1 MSFKTIAAAKLL
13 LANWSCAKLD
23 RFLEQTEIRMSRAL
37 DYVSPNNI
45 KVSCVQMALRAEMP
59 AKDCLNLIL
68 SNLNSA
74 VADGSQLVVFPEYIG
89 LLPLLSS
96 DSLFD
101 YSYQFSE
108 EILHQHQEE
117 LSEYLQ
123 FFSKYLAQPL
133 FESYTHF
140 FSMLAMKSSIY
151 ILAGTTIVKTRDGFA
166 NRAFLFDPD
175 GNIILMQDKLHLSPA
190 EKLCGLLPGTSIKA
204 VPTKLCRVSI
214 LTGQDQRVFE
224 AGRAAH
230 LMGAQLLLCPSAFS
244 SSRSSS
250 YFQSCAFMRCQE
262 HPMFAISSW
271 LTGDFMDLPFR
282 AISGIYAPFAA
293 SKLGNGIIMQ
303 TDRPSSNACLTA
315 RIDLERLIQD
325 PDLYISD
332 LNPAVEE
339 MARQEYAL
347 ARHTE
352 IAPDD
357 GEDESSGEAV
367 PDTAGAPANPDL
379 SEAFHAGFEAQ
390 RS

>member
-1 MSFKTIAAAKLL
+1 MSLKTIAAAKLL
-13 LANWSCAKLD
+13 LANWSCPKLD
-23 RFLEQTEIRMSRAL
+23 RLLEQTEIRMSRAL

-59 AKDCLNLIL
+59 AKDCLNLMI

-108 EILHQHQEE
+108 ELLHQNREE
-117 LSEYLQ
+117 LPEYLQ

-140 FSMLAMKSSIY
+140 FSMLAIKASIY
-151 ILAGTTIVKTRDGFA
+151 ILAGTTIVRTRDGLA

-175 GNIILMQDKLHLSPA
+175 GNILLMQDKLHLSPE
-190 EKLCGLLPGTSIKA
+190 EKLCGLIPGTGIKA
-204 VPTKLCRVSI
+204 AETKLCS
-214 LTGQDQRVFE
+214 
-224 AGRAAH
+224 
-230 LMGAQLLLCPSAFS
+230 QLLLCPSAFS
-244 SSRSSS
+244 SSLSSA

-271 LTGDFMDLPFR
+271 LTGTFMDLPFR
-282 AISGIYAPFAA
+282 AISGIYAPFSA

-303 TDRPSSNACLTA
+303 TDRPSANACLTA
-315 RIDLERLIQD
+315 RIDLERLSQD

-352 IAPDD
+352 IVPDD
-357 GEDESSGEAV
+357 GEDESGESI
-367 PDTAGAPANPDL
+367 PDAAGAPANPDL
-379 SEAFHAGFEAQ
+379 SEAFHAGFESQQ
-390 RS
+390 R